1 VELVLGIA
9 IMESMRINSGFT
21 LVEMLVVVAIL
32 LILSTA
38 GLSNFIFSIVKSHD
52 TQRKQDLATI
62 VKGIEAFVNDF
73 GSYPDGDAAGRMVAC
88 DDDNSGLVACNFG
101 GSMKAYFGG
110 TAQTYLSRLPADP
123 VPGQVYFYEKTASGF
138 NLYASL
144 ENANDPGIKTGL
156 STSCGTGITCN
167 YQLTRP

>member
-1 VELVLGIA
+1 
-9 IMESMRINSGFT
+9 MEPMRINSGFT

-73 GSYPDGDAAGRMVAC
+73 GSYPDC

-156 STSCGTGITCN
+156 
-167 YQLTRP
+167 